1 MVLPPTR
8 TRIVLALGALLLA
21 GCGARLSGAESSEGT
36 ETETEEGTE
45 DGEGLVC
52 REVPASVPLLESPS
66 ECDPYFD
73 FLEAGG
79 TEVEVV
85 FRNARDEPILLVE
98 RGVGCDRAPRWLLME
113 STLEG
118 FAVNWPFQSCY
129 VDWPGCA
136 NYLPEDEVPGCLLC
150 QSIFYPIYIEPG
162 GRFVTTWDSFMTV
175 ETELPADC
183 SIDGMAHSC
192 WAASAIPAGSYPV
205 TAAAAPLSACE
216 GDDCSCEVDSDGSCV
231 APEFAVWPPA
241 LEAQVQ
247 WEAGC
252 DLEIV
257 FD

>member
-1 MVLPPTR
+1 MAPSPPSPR
-8 TRIVLALGALLLA
+8 VFLGLCALLLV
-21 GCGARLSGAESSEGT
+21 GCGARLSGAETGEGSETG
-36 ETETEEGTE
+36 EESE
-45 DGEGLVC
+45 SGEGLVC
-52 REVPASVPLLESPS
+52 RDVPASVPLLESPD
-66 ECDPYFD
+66 ECAPYFEL
-73 FLEAGG
+73 LEEGG

-113 STLEG
+113 GSLEG
-118 FAVNWPFQSCY
+118 YAVNWPFNSCY

-136 NYLPEDEVPGCLLC
+136 NYLPEDEAPGCLLC

-175 ETELPADC
+175 ETELPANC
-183 SIDGMAHSC
+183 SIDGLAHSC

-205 TAAAAPLSACE
+205 TAVAAPLSACE
-216 GDDCSCEVDSDGSCV
+216 GEDCSCEVDSEGSCV
-231 APEFAVWPPA
+231 APELAIWPPPF
-241 LEAQVQ
+241 EAQAQ

-257 FD
+257 FE